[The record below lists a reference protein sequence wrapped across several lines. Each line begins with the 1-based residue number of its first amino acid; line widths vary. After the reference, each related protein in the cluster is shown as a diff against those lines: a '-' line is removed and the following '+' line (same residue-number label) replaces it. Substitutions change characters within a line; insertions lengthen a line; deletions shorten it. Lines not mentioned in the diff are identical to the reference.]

1 MAGPNFGSALMPV
14 PTAVPPC
21 GSRRMRFN
29 ESSMRSIAEPIC
41 AAQPDNSCP
50 NVIGIASIR
59 CVRPVFGVLLS
70 SRARL
75 SMVLFRCF
83 NAGNNCS
90 LAVSVALTWIA
101 VGITSFELCP

>member
-1 MAGPNFGSALMPV
+1 MPV

-21 GSRRMRFN
+21 GNRRVRFSA
-29 ESSMRSIAEPIC
+29 SSMRSIAEPIC

-50 NVIGIASIR
+50 KVIGIASIR
-59 CVRPVFGVLLS
+59 CVRPVLGVFLS

-75 SMVLFRCF
+75 AIVFFRCF
-83 NAGNNCS
+83 RAGSNCS

-101 VGITSFELCP
+101 VGITSFELWP